1 VKYIIIFFFATK
13 LCIGQQ
19 ADSTKAFHYALAT
32 EIVMYSA
39 TMYALNDLW
48 YKDYPRSSF
57 HWYNDNSNWLQMDKI
72 GHATTA
78 YSVGLQGR
86 DLMLWAGVPEKKA
99 LWFGGLYGSFFL
111 TTIEILDGFSKEW
124 GASWGDLIANTSGT
138 MLFIGQELLFKEQ
151 RVQMKYSFAPTDYAK
166 HNPDLLGQNFIQ
178 QSLKDYNGQVYW
190 LSFNISS
197 FKTTTLPDW
206 LNFAIGYGADGML
219 NGNSDEINAKREY
232 YLSFDINLRKIKTNS
247 RFLEKTLKILSFIKV
262 PLPAFKFSN
271 EKIDFYPIHYGQ

>member
-1 VKYIIIFFFATK
+1 MKYIMIFIFAAK

-19 ADSTKAFHYALAT
+19 VDSTKAFRYALGT

-111 TTIEILDGFSKEW
+111 TTIEILDGFSEEW

-166 HNPDLLGQNFIQ
+166 QNPDLLGENFIQ

-190 LSFNISS
+190 LSFNINS
-197 FKTTTLPDW
+197 FKKTTLPDW

-232 YLSFDINLRKIKTNS
+232 YISLDVNLRKIKTNS
-247 RFLEKTLKILSFIKV
+247 RFLDKTLKILSFIKV

>member
-1 VKYIIIFFFATK
+1 MIFVFVAKF
-13 LCIGQQ
+13 CFGQQ
-19 ADSTKAFHYALAT
+19 ADSTKAFRYALGT

-111 TTIEILDGFSKEW
+111 TTIEILDGFSEEW

-166 HNPDLLGQNFIQ
+166 QNPDLLGENFIQ

-190 LSFNISS
+190 LSFNINS
-197 FKTTTLPDW
+197 FKKTTLPDW

-219 NGNSDEINAKREY
+219 NGNADEINAKREY
-232 YLSFDINLRKIKTNS
+232 YLSLDVNLRKIKTNS
-247 RFLEKTLKILSFIKV
+247 RFLDKTLKILSFIKV

>member
-1 VKYIIIFFFATK
+1 MIFVFAAK
-13 LCIGQQ
+13 FCIGQQ
-19 ADSTKAFHYALAT
+19 ADSTKAFRYALGT

-111 TTIEILDGFSKEW
+111 TTIEILDGFSEEW

-166 HNPDLLGQNFIQ
+166 QNPDLLGENFIQ

-190 LSFNISS
+190 LSFNINS
-197 FKTTTLPDW
+197 FKKTTLPDW

-219 NGNSDEINAKREY
+219 NGNADEINAKREY
-232 YLSFDINLRKIKTNS
+232 YLSLDINLRQIKTNS
-247 RFLEKTLKILSFIKV
+247 RFLDKTLKILSFIKV

>member
-1 VKYIIIFFFATK
+1 MIFVFAAK
-13 LCIGQQ
+13 FCFGQQ
-19 ADSTKAFHYALAT
+19 ADSTKTFRYALGT

-111 TTIEILDGFSKEW
+111 TTVEILDGFSEEW

-138 MLFIGQELLFKEQ
+138 MLFIGQELLFEEQ
-151 RVQMKYSFAPTDYAK
+151 RVQIKYSFAPTDYAK
-166 HNPDLLGQNFIQ
+166 QNPDLLGENFIQ

-190 LSFNISS
+190 LSFNINS
-197 FKTTTLPDW
+197 FKKTTLPDW

-219 NGNSDEINAKREY
+219 NGNADEINAKREY
-232 YLSFDINLRKIKTNS
+232 YLSLDVNLRKIKTNS
-247 RFLEKTLKILSFIKV
+247 RFLDKTLKILSFIKV

>member
-1 VKYIIIFFFATK
+1 MIFLFVAK

-19 ADSTKAFHYALAT
+19 VDSTKAFRYALGT

-111 TTIEILDGFSKEW
+111 TTIEILDGFSEEW

-166 HNPDLLGQNFIQ
+166 QNPDLLGENFIQ

-190 LSFNISS
+190 LSFNINS
-197 FKTTTLPDW
+197 FKKTNLPDW

-232 YLSFDINLRKIKTNS
+232 YLSLDVNLRKIKTNS
-247 RFLEKTLKILSFIKV
+247 RFLDKTLKILSFIKV

>member
-1 VKYIIIFFFATK
+1 MIFLFAAK
-13 LCIGQQ
+13 LCFGQK
-19 ADSTKAFHYALAT
+19 ADSTKAFRYALRT

-111 TTIEILDGFSKEW
+111 TTIEILDGFSEEW

-151 RVQMKYSFAPTDYAK
+151 RVQMKYSFATTDYAK
-166 HNPDLLGQNFIQ
+166 QNPDLLGKNFIQ

-190 LSFNISS
+190 LSFNINS
-197 FKTTTLPDW
+197 FKKTTLPDW

-219 NGNSDEINAKREY
+219 NGNADEINTKREY
-232 YLSFDINLRKIKTNS
+232 YISLDVNLRKIKTNS
-247 RFLEKTLKILSFIKV
+247 RFLNKTLKILSFIKV
-262 PLPAFKFSN
+262 PLPAFKLSN

>member
-1 VKYIIIFFFATK
+1 MIFLFVAK
-13 LCIGQQ
+13 LCVGQQ
-19 ADSTKAFHYALAT
+19 SDSTKAFRYALGT

-111 TTIEILDGFSKEW
+111 TTIEILDGFSEEW

-166 HNPDLLGQNFIQ
+166 QNPDLLGENFIQ

-190 LSFNISS
+190 LSFNINS
-197 FKTTTLPDW
+197 FKKTNLPDW

-219 NGNSDEINAKREY
+219 NGNSDAINAKREY
-232 YLSFDINLRKIKTNS
+232 YLSLDVNLRKIKTNS
-247 RFLEKTLKILSFIKV
+247 RFLDKTLKILSFIKV